1 MGKFFKIAKE
11 VWDIDYKGPEKTIK
25 RKEGDSKAKSV
36 ADKKFGKKRIID
48 TPVSEAAITGANA
61 AISFR
66 TKQGGSTIMTG
77 SGITVPYVGDAAGD
91 VRTVS
96 PTGVNIVA
104 EGDFIKVTTDGAST
118 GTCPLNCTF
127 VIRR

>member
-1 MGKFFKIAKE
+1 MRTLNDYFVTAEIEDISTASSTFVAIPDGGRVIKIHT
-11 VWDIDYKGPEKTIK
+11 VQ
-25 RKEGDSKAKSV
+25 
-36 ADKKFGKKRIID
+36 
-48 TPVSEAAITGANA
+48 EAAITGADA

-77 SGITVPYVGDAAGD
+77 SGITVPYAGDTAGD

-96 PTGVNIVA
+96 PTGVNLVS

-118 GTCPLNCTF
+118 GACPLNCTF